1 MIEFSIDHDDA
12 HTVQLL
18 PGDQGF
24 DFREGLVRYE
34 RAAMVI
40 APDCPDHVREL
51 ILTASQQGWL
61 RPVAYMRQ
69 EEWAWAR
76 MAGDH

>member
-1 MIEFSIDHDDA
+1 MIEFSNQHDHTD
-12 HTVQLL
+12 TVKLL

-24 DFREGLVRYE
+24 DFREGMVRYE

-40 APDCPDHVREL
+40 DPYCPDHVRDI
-51 ILTASQQGWL
+51 ILEASNRGWL
-61 RPVAYMRQ
+61 KPVAYMKQ

>member
-1 MIEFSIDHDDA
+1 MIEFSEKLDSDD
-12 HTVQLL
+12 TVKLL

-24 DFREGLVRYE
+24 EFRAGMMRHE

-40 APDCPDHVREL
+40 HPDCPEQVRD
-51 ILTASQQGWL
+51 IVMDASNRGWL
-61 RPVAYMRQ
+61 KPVAYMKQ

-76 MAGDH
+76 MSGDQ